1 MTTQPSPGTGSPP
14 PDPQQ
19 PGEGPLVSLR
29 TAVIFLIGI
38 FLGLIVGGLTHLDGH
53 STAMAVLTGLGATGV
68 SIPVLHVMIG
78 GH

>member
-1 MTTQPSPGTGSPP
+1 M
-14 PDPQQ
+14 
-19 PGEGPLVSLR
+19 SLR